1 MQASRR
7 ARNSGRTSQYYARA
21 AMADRRSVELQPFE
35 AERLSMQAGRNGN
48 RSKFP
53 DSGPVGHHPPADQAK
68 AENSLNTALSAGA
81 LSRRTRVGC
90 WAMCSDAVHW
100 KWLKEAMTK
109 ARAGN
114 KVVFQYRPRLG
125 GRLFSRVS
133 V

>member
-53 DSGPVGHHPPADQAK
+53 DSGPVEHRPPANHAK
-68 AENSLNTALSAGA
+68 AENSPNAALSPGLSADGRESVAGRCVQTPFIGNG
-81 LSRRTRVGC
+81 LRR
-90 WAMCSDAVHW
+90 
-100 KWLKEAMTK
+100 
-109 ARAGN
+109 
-114 KVVFQYRPRLG
+114 P
-125 GRLFSRVS
+125 
-133 V
+133 